1 MKTVF
6 ASMERWFRR
15 HSIRNLMT
23 YVVGGM
29 LVVFLMDFLLPS
41 LRVES
46 WLHLNWHLVMRGQV
60 WRLLT
65 FVLLPPSSSLV
76 WILFSLYFYWLIGNA
91 LENHWGTARFNMFYF
106 VGILGNILAAAI
118 TGSGTNTYLNLSLF
132 LAFAAVYPNF
142 ELMLFFFLPVK
153 VKYLAL
159 LDVVLYGL
167 NLIVG
172 PWSVRAAIVF
182 SLLNVILFFGGDL
195 ISTIRRESSYWKTRA
210 NFRRAMRR

>member
-91 LENHWGTARFNMFYF
+91 LENHWGTARFNMFYSNKSGAAMKNF
-106 VGILGNILAAAI
+106 SAEIESPFCCLMALMPSAAI
-118 TGSGTNTYLNLSLF
+118 KLF
-132 LAFAAVYPNF
+132 
-142 ELMLFFFLPVK
+142 
-153 VKYLAL
+153 
-159 LDVVLYGL
+159 
-167 NLIVG
+167 
-172 PWSVRAAIVF
+172 
-182 SLLNVILFFGGDL
+182 
-195 ISTIRRESSYWKTRA
+195 
-210 NFRRAMRR
+210 